1 MYVTKEIIEE
11 MLREGT
17 FKDCTSSRTNP
28 RPPKYACISPINRD
42 KTPVSLHYTRIKQKP
57 GEKLSFPLEKF

>member
-1 MYVTKEIIEE
+1 MYVTKELIEQME
-11 MLREGT
+11 YEGT
-17 FKDCTSSRTNP
+17 FKHGISSRTNP
-28 RPPKYACISPINRD
+28 RPPEYACIAPINRD